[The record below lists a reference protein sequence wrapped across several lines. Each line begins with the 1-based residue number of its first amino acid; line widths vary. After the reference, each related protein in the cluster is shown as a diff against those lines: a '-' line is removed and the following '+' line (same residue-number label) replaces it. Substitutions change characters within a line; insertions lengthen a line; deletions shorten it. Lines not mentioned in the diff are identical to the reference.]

1 MPKRIRAV
9 ILCEDRQQEVFA
21 RTFLAVCGI
30 RPVRVQVSPSGQG
43 AGEQFVREN
52 YPREVHTFRAKFP
65 AQSDIR
71 LVVLTDADTRTV
83 RERFQQLE
91 NALQENGLPLRQPG
105 EGIGVFIPKRN
116 IETWIHFL
124 KGQPVNEETTYPRLS
139 KESECK
145 PEVEALA
152 RNRRTPLPDDA
163 PPSLRAACLELPRV
177 ITEIA

>member
-1 MPKRIRAV
+1 MPKRIRAM

-21 RTFLAVCGI
+21 RYFLEECGV
-30 RPVRVQVSPSGQG
+30 RPLRVQISPGGKGS
-43 AGEQFVREN
+43 GEQFVRQN
-52 YPREVHTFRAKFP
+52 YPGEVQAFRSKFP

-71 LVVLTDADTRTV
+71 LVVLTDADKHTV
-83 RERFQQLE
+83 RERLQQLE
-91 NALQENGLPLRQPG
+91 NTLQENGLPIRQPQ

-124 KGQPVNEETTYPRLS
+124 KGRTVNEEEAYPRLS

-145 PEVEALA
+145 AEVEALA
-152 RNRRTPLPDDA
+152 RNRRNPLPEEA
-163 PPSLRAACLELPRV
+163 PPSLRAACRELPRV

>member
-1 MPKRIRAV
+1 MPKRIRTV

-21 RTFLAVCGI
+21 RYFLTVCGI

-43 AGEQFVREN
+43 SGEQFVREN
-52 YPREVHTFRAKFP
+52 YPREVQTFRSKFP

-91 NALQENGLPLRQPG
+91 NTLQENGLPIRQPR

-116 IETWIHFL
+116 IETWIRFL
-124 KGQPVNEETTYPRLS
+124 KGQSVDEEKIYPRLS

-152 RNRRTPLPDDA
+152 RNRRNPLPEDA
-163 PPSLRAACLELPRV
+163 PSSLRAACLELPRV
-177 ITEIA
+177 ISETV

>member
-1 MPKRIRAV
+1 V

-21 RTFLAVCGI
+21 RYFLTVCGI
-30 RPVRVQVSPSGQG
+30 RPVRVQVSPSGKG
-43 AGEQFVREN
+43 SGEHYVREN
-52 YPREVHTFRAKFP
+52 YSREVKTFRSKFP

-83 RERFQQLE
+83 RERFQQLD
-91 NALQENGLPLRQPG
+91 NTLQENGLPIRQFQ

-124 KGQPVNEETTYPRLS
+124 KGQPVNEEETYPRLS

-145 PEVEALA
+145 PVVEALA
-152 RNRRTPLPDDA
+152 RNRRDPLAENA
-163 PPSLRAACLELPRV
+163 PPSLRTACQELPR
-177 ITEIA
+177 ILTENA